1 MKLVSGEWPGFFYDF
16 LPIVG
21 GALFEG
27 KRPFKVLIAGPTT
40 LTNFVASTF
49 PLSGFFGACP
59 FFVFLFRFF
68 LPRFRLSVCSKPYAQ
83 GAARRGDFLI
93 LIAGPTTLNNLC
105 CHDFRELWVW
115 ACDAA
120 ARPAML
126 CAMVTSNFL
135 SAAW

>member
-16 LPIVG
+16 LPTVG

-40 LTNFVASTF
+40 L
-49 PLSGFFGACP
+49 
-59 FFVFLFRFF
+59 
-68 LPRFRLSVCSKPYAQ
+68 
-83 GAARRGDFLI
+83 
-93 LIAGPTTLNNLC
+93 NNLF

-126 CAMVTSNFL
+126 CAMVASNFL